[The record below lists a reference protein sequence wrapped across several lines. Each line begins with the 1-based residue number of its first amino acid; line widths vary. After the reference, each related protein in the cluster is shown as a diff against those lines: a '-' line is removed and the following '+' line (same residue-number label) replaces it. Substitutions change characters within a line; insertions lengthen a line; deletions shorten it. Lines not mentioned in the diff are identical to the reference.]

1 MSLLFSL
8 FFYILLHMK
17 YNRCV
22 VNGVFD
28 LFHIGHVRLLKRA
41 KEMFKEVIVAIDS
54 DEFVTRTKRK
64 PIFPQ
69 EARIEILKSCRYVDE
84 VVIVDDIEGPA
95 ATEPAAVDEF
105 MNRNNADALFLASDD
120 MAYVNKWFKH
130 LYETNRTVI
139 VPRTQGTSTTQVIKI
154 VNGEAV

>member
-1 MSLLFSL
+1 
-8 FFYILLHMK
+8 MK
-17 YNRCV
+17 FDRCV

-28 LFHIGHVRLLKRA
+28 LFHVGHVRLLKRA
-41 KEMFKEVIVAIDS
+41 KEKFKEVIVAIDS

-84 VVIVDDIEGPA
+84 VVIVDDIDGPA

-105 MNRNNADALFLASDD
+105 MNRNNADALFLASDN

-139 VPRTQGTSTTQVIKI
+139 VPRTQGISTTQVIKI

>member
-1 MSLLFSL
+1 MN
-8 FFYILLHMK
+8 
-17 YNRCV
+17 YNRCC

-28 LFHIGHVRLLKRA
+28 LFHVGHVRLLKRA
-41 KEMFKEVIVAIDS
+41 KEMFKEVVVAIDS

-69 EARIEILKSCRYVDE
+69 EARVEILKSCRYVDK
-84 VVIVDDIEGPA
+84 VVIVDDVDGPA
-95 ATEPAAVDEF
+95 ATESSAVDRF
-105 MNRNNADALFLASDD
+105 MNRYNLDALFLASDD

-130 LYETNRTVI
+130 LYETGRTVI
-139 VPRTQGTSTTQVIKI
+139 VPRTQGISTTQVIKI

>member
-1 MSLLFSL
+1 
-8 FFYILLHMK
+8 MK
-17 YNRCV
+17 YDRCV

-28 LFHIGHVRLLKRA
+28 LFHVGHVRLLRRA

-69 EARIEILKSCRYVDE
+69 ESRIEILKACRFVDD
-84 VVIVDDIEGPA
+84 VVVVDDIDGPA
-95 ATEPAAVDEF
+95 AKEATAVDKF
-105 MNRNNADALFLASDD
+105 MARHNLDALFLAADD

-139 VPRTQGTSTTQVIKI
+139 VPRTQGISTTQVIKI
-154 VNGEAV
+154 VNGEAI

>member
-1 MSLLFSL
+1 
-8 FFYILLHMK
+8 MK
-17 YNRCV
+17 YDRCV

-28 LFHIGHVRLLKRA
+28 LFHVGHVRLLKRA
-41 KEMFKEVIVAIDS
+41 KEMFKEVVAAIDS
-54 DEFVTRTKRK
+54 DEFVTATKRK

-69 EARIEILKSCRYVDE
+69 EARMEILKSCRYVDE
-84 VVIVDDIEGPA
+84 VVIVDTKDGPA
-95 ATEPAAVDEF
+95 ATTPAAVDAF
-105 MNRNNADALFLASDD
+105 MSRNNLDALFLASDD

-139 VPRTQGTSTTQVIKI
+139 VPRTKGISTTQVIKI